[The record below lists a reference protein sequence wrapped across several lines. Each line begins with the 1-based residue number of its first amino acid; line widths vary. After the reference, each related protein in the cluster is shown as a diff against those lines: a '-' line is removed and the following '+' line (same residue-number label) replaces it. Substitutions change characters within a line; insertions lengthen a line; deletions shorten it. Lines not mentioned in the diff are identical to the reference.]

1 MSDGFDLLILA
12 DLLFNH
18 TEHAKLLSTV
28 RLTLRQNQAA
38 KALIFFTPY
47 RPWLYENDM
56 AFFDL
61 AREAGI
67 KVEKILQHTME
78 TVMFPDDRG
87 DELLRRTVFGYELQW
102 KMELPAKP
110 REYQV

>member
-12 DLLFNH
+12 DLVFNH

-28 RLTLRQNQAA
+28 RLTLRHSLSAR
-38 KALIFFTPY
+38 ALVFFTPY
-47 RPWLYENDM
+47 RPWLYEKDM

-61 AREAGI
+61 AREGGFT
-67 KVEKILQHTME
+67 VEPVLQHTME
-78 TVMFPDDRG
+78 EVMFPEDRG

-102 KMELPAKP
+102 E
-110 REYQV
+110 V